1 MIDLEQRIR
10 KAQCQE
16 IETMLLKRW
25 EMMSRVL
32 QNGRSIFEQSHGHSF
47 DKLYEQRMKMWYK
60 TNIYCEI
67 AGAINKMY

>member
-16 IETMLLKRW
+16 IETMLWNRW
-25 EMMSRVL
+25 EMMQRVL
-32 QNGRSIFEQSHGHSF
+32 ENGRSILEQSYGHSF
-47 DKLYEQRMKMWYK
+47 NKQYEQRMKMYDK
-60 TNIYCEI
+60 MNIYCEI